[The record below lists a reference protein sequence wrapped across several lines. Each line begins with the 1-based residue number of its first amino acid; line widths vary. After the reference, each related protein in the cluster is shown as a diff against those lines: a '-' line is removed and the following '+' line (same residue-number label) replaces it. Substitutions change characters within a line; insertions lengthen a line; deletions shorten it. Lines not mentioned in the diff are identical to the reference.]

1 MSLKTFF
8 DNSEDYINKYIGS
21 PSLRLEG
28 LSTYEADVRPILPS
42 YLKTIFDDKYKRETA
57 EITVSKIGLKDYLGL
72 AILLGSAFLILKI
85 T

>member
-8 DNSEDYINKYIGS
+8 DNSEKYIDEYIGS
-21 PSLRLEG
+21 PSNRMEG
-28 LSTYEADVRPILPS
+28 LSNYEADVRPILPS
-42 YLKTIFDDKYKRETA
+42 YLRTIFDDKYTKETA

-72 AILLGSAFLILKI
+72 ALLLGSAFLILKL